1 MELEGSRA
9 LISKFNVEQS
19 EKEAKLKQA
28 VDQSKEKD
36 EKIRYLEQ
44 QVKTLE
50 TQMTVQAEQ

>member
-9 LISKFNVEQS
+9 LISKFNVQQS
-19 EKEAKLKQA
+19 EQEAKLKQQT
-28 VDQSKEKD
+28 DLCLEKD

-50 TQMTVQAEQ
+50 TQMTVQAQQ